1 MNGTAL
7 RGHLP
12 ATRDATQPLPC
23 NPADY
28 RYVLIAEIAKV
39 MKDHMEDTNK
49 CYSFAEWSWY
59 LKLIGEDES
68 SPETHRTHPHNQ
80 QQAPCQGPSAG
91 QAVEAAEKWSWV
103 GIRSPLVSSTG
114 ECEWILKR
122 LTAKLHEEL
131 GAAAAREQGTVS
143 GEGCSH
149 LADFRCPVILDTNVV
164 LETGGY
170 RRGCGSDASKP
181 KNVVD

>member
-1 MNGTAL
+1 MNGIAL
-7 RGHLP
+7 RSHLP

-28 RYVLIAEIAKV
+28 RFVLITEIAKV
-39 MKDHMEDTNK
+39 MNDHLQDTNK
-49 CYSFAEWSWY
+49 CYSFAEWAWY

-68 SPETHRTHPHNQ
+68 SPETHATHPHNQQ

-91 QAVEAAEKWSWV
+91 QMVEAAEKWSWV
-103 GIRSPLVSSTG
+103 GIRSPLVSGIG

-131 GAAAAREQGTVS
+131 GAARKQGAVS
-143 GEGCSH
+143 EEGC
-149 LADFRCPVILDTNVV
+149 PP
-164 LETGGY
+164 G
-170 RRGCGSDASKP
+170 
-181 KNVVD
+181 